1 MRVYAGD
8 PNNYAVILVR
18 RPQAGALDCINQD
31 FIKTVYAEVMQENRA
46 NDTGAFLRAGF
57 GDGFA
62 VPVVLLGIFGLLI
75 ARGIW
80 LLPGGYNGTNGLNAT
95 LLFVLL
101 IWGLGMIGRCAQ
113 PGSRI
118 ASGIVTA
125 ALFAAV
131 SLCAAL
137 AAASNAIG
145 SGDYID
151 PWLVAIDQTLFPF
164 YDWKAVATTL
174 PDYPTLYMVL
184 NNSYNSLTWQP
195 ILFILI
201 TVGFG
206 QVRDLSVFITAWTL
220 GLLGCI
226 LPFHWLPALS
236 PLPYYGISQT
246 DLPGHLTALPWR
258 FVPVIEGMRNGTT
271 PALDVESLTG
281 MVTIPS
287 FHACGA
293 TILLW
298 AYWRHRVLRWPF
310 VILNILMALA
320 AVPVGSHYIID
331 IIAGVTVGVLAAM
344 GAEVLTQR
352 SALPAS
358 FTMRRQADLQLI

>member
-1 MRVYAGD
+1 MQDKRGID
-8 PNNYAVILVR
+8 
-18 RPQAGALDCINQD
+18 AGA
-31 FIKTVYAEVMQENRA
+31 FV
-46 NDTGAFLRAGF
+46 RAGF

-80 LLPGGYNGTNGLNAT
+80 LLPEGYNGANGLNAT

-101 IWGLGMIGRCAQ
+101 VWSLGMIGRCAQ

-131 SLCAAL
+131 SFCAAL
-137 AAASNAIG
+137 AAASSAIG
-145 SGDYID
+145 GGDYID

-174 PDYPTLYMVL
+174 PDYPRLYWIL
-184 NNSYNSLTWQP
+184 NKSYNSLSWQP
-195 ILFILI
+195 MLFILI
-201 TVGFG
+201 TIGVG
-206 QVRDLSVFITAWTL
+206 QVRDLSVFITAWSL

-236 PLPYYGISQT
+236 PLPYYGISQS

-258 FVPVIEGMRNGTT
+258 FVPVIEGMRDGTIR
-271 PALDVESLTG
+271 ALDVECLTG

-298 AYWRHRVLRWPF
+298 AYWRYRLLRWPF
-310 VILNILMALA
+310 VILNVLMALA
-320 AVPVGSHYIID
+320 AVPIGSHYIID
-331 IIAGVTVGVLAAM
+331 IIVGVAVGVLAAM
-344 GAEVLTQR
+344 GAQVLTQR
-352 SALPAS
+352 SPLS
-358 FTMRRQADLQLI
+358 LRFTTRRQADLQPV